1 MTQPLN
7 AVDRSIADL
16 ADEVLDLLD
25 RALSRYG
32 ELRCRLGLD
41 EIPEVE
47 DASTSTDT
55 SPVVALVQ
63 TLEGAVRR
71 RKGPKS

>member
-41 EIPEVE
+41 EIPEV
-47 DASTSTDT
+47 D
-55 SPVVALVQ
+55 VVQ